1 MNVKQQI
8 KLLKRHIIMLDR
20 DISKKPT
27 LVKLDNLRAMRKKL
41 EELEKQSCQPK

>member
-8 KLLKRHIIMLDR
+8 KILKRQIVMLYR
-20 DISKKPT
+20 DIAKRPT

-41 EELEKQSCQPK
+41 EELEKQK